1 MGDTVNIECD
11 MIGKYIYKACETIL
25 LSGDTDKQVSL
36 DMLRRQG
43 ILK

>member
-1 MGDTVNIECD
+1 MGDAVNIECD

-25 LSGDTDKQVSL
+25 LSDDAGKQVSI

-43 ILK
+43 LVK

>member
-1 MGDTVNIECD
+1 

-25 LSGDTDKQVSL
+25 LSGDADKKVSL
-36 DMLRRQG
+36 EMLRKRG